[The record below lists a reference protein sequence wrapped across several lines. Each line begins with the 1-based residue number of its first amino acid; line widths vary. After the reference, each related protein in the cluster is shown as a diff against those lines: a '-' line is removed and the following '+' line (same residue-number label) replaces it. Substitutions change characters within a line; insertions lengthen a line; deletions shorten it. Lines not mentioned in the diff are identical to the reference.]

1 MNRRLILLSVALI
14 VGGLL
19 SAFTVE
25 QSVLPASKNTG
36 KVAGIVQPALSAK
49 NEWFAQT
56 AELTHTVYLPLV
68 AHICRSEPMPMG
80 VQIYY
85 DISDTSSTQFQRLV
99 ESNTLW
105 VRKPIYWRQIEPNN
119 TTPDNYNWSIYDTQ
133 YLNAYNNG
141 LKIVATIEQNPD
153 WAADNYE
160 AHINSEYIVDFVE
173 FVAAVVERYD
183 GDGVD
188 DAPGSPVVNYWEL
201 YNEPDRDVRWGHY
214 GAEYANMLSQVY
226 PAIKQANP
234 NAVVLMGGLAY
245 DWFEEDGG
253 PFNRYFIDD
262 VLAAGGGDY
271 FDVMNFHY
279 YPPFMG
285 NWSSFGSGLIG
296 KNNYLRAELAKYNVE
311 KPVAVTE
318 TGWDVHW
325 RSDIDDYQ
333 ILYPFIKESGL
344 TGEELQNRFVVRTFS
359 RAVAAD
365 IKITNWFVFN
375 DISPFYSGFVY
386 SNFDKRPS
394 FGVFQNVVAQLGQAQ
409 YTRTLTASELGS
421 ANAEGYAFARCQTQI
436 YVVWTTDGSS
446 ASIHIPA
453 GTVDVVDM
461 YGNTSQTT
469 DGADGNSDGITTVAY
484 SAPVYIVFQ

>member
-1 MNRRLILLSVALI
+1 MNRRLLLLSVALI

-80 VQIYY
+80 VQISYNIG
-85 DISDTSSTQFQRLV
+85 DATSIQFQRLV

-105 VRKPIYWRQIEPNN
+105 VRKPLHWRQVEPNN
-119 TTPDNYNWSIYDTQ
+119 TTPNNYNWSVYDNQ

-141 LKIVATIEQNPD
+141 LKIVATIEYNPD

-160 AHINSEYIVDFVE
+160 AHINAEHIVDFVE

-188 DAPGSPVVNYWEL
+188 DAPGSPVVNYWEF
-201 YNEPDRDVRWGHY
+201 YNEPDRDIRWGHY

-262 VLAAGGGDY
+262 VLAAGGGNY
-271 FDVMNFHY
+271 FDVMNFHF
-279 YPPFMG
+279 YPPFMFWRQWG
-285 NWSSFGSGLIG
+285 PGLIG
-296 KNNYLRAELAKYNVE
+296 KNNYLKAELAKYGVE
-311 KPVAVTE
+311 KPMAVTE
-318 TGWDVHW
+318 TGWDVNW
-325 RSDIDDYQ
+325 NGDQ
-333 ILYPFIKESGL
+333 NFAGVSGAS
-344 TGEELQNRFVVRTFS
+344 GVEMQNRFVVQTFS
-359 RAVAAD
+359 RAMAAD
-365 IKITNWFVFN
+365 IQIANWFIFH
-375 DISPFYSGFVY
+375 DIPPWYYGFVY

-421 ANAEGYAFARCQTQI
+421 ANAEGYAFARCQTQV
-436 YVVWTTDGSS
+436 YVVWTTDGST
-446 ASIHIPA
+446 ASIRIPA

-461 YGNTSQTT
+461 YGNTSQIT
-469 DGADGNSDGITTVAY
+469 DDADGNSDGITAIAY
-484 SAPVYIVFQ
+484 SDPVYIVFQ